1 MGVGVGA
8 AVAAW
13 LAQREMLQGM
23 EQTPQAFAESLPIDS
38 GPLWE
43 VIRRLYGAS
52 WLAGTRDAVAQLGPK
67 ADGTPQK
74 ALTDATDWGKWTP
87 GDVPDDDALDHV
99 DFESM
104 WSQAGIWQR
113 EMDQTTRKQI
123 ADALQEG
130 ISKGLGAKQTA
141 DLVDQVV
148 HNPKRAMLIA
158 RTEVNRAMSQAQIAS
173 YRAAGEPAWDLITMP
188 GACPICET
196 VRAGNPHPISDA
208 AEIPPEH
215 PACRCCCAPAIRTAR
230 PAEPPLSSL
239 PAPEL
244 PQEAP
249 GAAQEAP
256 EMLLPEEANRA
267 RRSHQGHMA
276 RLFPPPPAVPPSPS
290 GEGRRRRRT
299 DPPGQSSG
307 GT

>member
-1 MGVGVGA
+1 MATALGMGVGVGA

-43 VIRRLYGAS
+43 VIRKLYGAS

-74 ALTDATDWGKWTP
+74 ALTDETDWGKWTP

-130 ISKGLGAKQTA
+130 ISQGLGAKQTA
-141 DLVDQVV
+141 ALVDQTV

-158 RTEVNRAMSQAQIAS
+158 RTEVNRAMSHAQIAS
-173 YRAAGEPAWDLITMP
+173 YKAAGEPAWDLITMP
-188 GACPICET
+188 GACPICEA
-196 VRAGNPHPISDA
+196 VRAGNPHPISDV
-208 AEIPPEH
+208 AELPPRH
-215 PACRCCCAPAIRTAR
+215 PACRCACAPA
-230 PAEPPLSSL
+230 
-239 PAPEL
+239 
-244 PQEAP
+244 
-249 GAAQEAP
+249 
-256 EMLLPEEANRA
+256 
-267 RRSHQGHMA
+267 RRY
-276 RLFPPPPAVPPSPS
+276 
-290 GEGRRRRRT
+290 
-299 DPPGQSSG
+299 
-307 GT
+307 